1 VSAANRR
8 QNEGFTGAIGA
19 RLERI
24 TIQGVRDAP
33 PGQPAAGID
42 VEPGTR
48 DRPAADLH
56 ISIPASWR
64 RSSQATTN
72 CERSTKT

>member
-33 PGQPAAGID
+33 PGQPAAGLD

-48 DRPAADLH
+48 DRPD
-56 ISIPASWR
+56 
-64 RSSQATTN
+64 
-72 CERSTKT
+72 